1 MKNKIL
7 ELLRYQGISFCVSTV
22 CLFLLLIFTAVYS
35 FIKGKSIYFPRKVL
49 SFIAESNG
57 SSSSIEIKFMPHFIS
72 MFIIFSILFGI
83 VLFFICKFYKKSKN

>member
-7 ELLRYQGISFCVSTV
+7 ELLRYQGISFFVSTV
-22 CLFLLLIFTAVYS
+22 SLFLLIVPTAAYS
-35 FIKGKSIYFPRKVL
+35 FIKGKNIYFPKKVL
-49 SFIAESNG
+49 SFIAE
-57 SSSSIEIKFMPHFIS
+57 SSSIEIKFMPHFII